1 MSYTN
6 KYQKHSSCSYGHN
19 LQIWTNL
26 LPQNRKSLFP
36 WKNHSSPKSSN
47 VFWKVL
53 GFRKKNLA
61 RFNIDFGWWG
71 REFANWKTE
80 SFLEFTGSSNF
91 VSTSFDQGCGKFL
104 KHKPWYLFQEFSIGW
119 VLYMNRMLKQ
129 LLGRSNKD
137 ILKILSF
144 GGGRWRRPNDH
155 LFSP

>member
-1 MSYTN
+1 MKSPFIIYADFQWILEPENNRKQNLNVSYTN
-6 KYQKHSSCSYGHN
+6 KYQKHISCSYGHN
-19 LQIWTNL
+19 LQFWTNL

-36 WKNHSSPKSSN
+36 WKSHSSPKSSN

-91 VSTSFDQGCGKFL
+91 VSTSFYQGCG
-104 KHKPWYLFQEFSIGW
+104 E
-119 VLYMNRMLKQ
+119 
-129 LLGRSNKD
+129 
-137 ILKILSF
+137 ILKI
-144 GGGRWRRPNDH
+144 
-155 LFSP
+155 